1 MIRKIGTFAILL
13 TLICSLTACG
23 DNAKTDNTDNGTS
36 VTQTDEDTKSS
47 KKKYKNINADTKPV
61 GVSDISAKL
70 SNDDAYLFCK
80 VYKNGGDI
88 EESII
93 EVTLE
98 VFDED
103 DNYIGEET
111 LKTSRSLTDGDSET
125 IKSYLG
131 NCISDERHSDEF
143 LSKCK
148 VNVVAIRE
156 TDVTEAKEAE
166 ALAEL
171 MEEIEWKILYDEEY
185 NSAIAML
192 EVAKEQYPNSK
203 ELKIFEAQ
211 MKDELAKKGISM
223 DGSTITA
230 ETPEEAEAETE

>member
-1 MIRKIGTFAILL
+1 M
-13 TLICSLTACG
+13 
-23 DNAKTDNTDNGTS
+23 
-36 VTQTDEDTKSS
+36 
-47 KKKYKNINADTKPV
+47 
-61 GVSDISAKL
+61 
-70 SNDDAYLFCK
+70 
-80 VYKNGGDI
+80 
-88 EESII
+88 
-93 EVTLE
+93 
-98 VFDED
+98 FDED

-125 IKSYLG
+125 IKSYLD

-156 TDVTEAKEAE
+156 TDITEAKEAE

-230 ETPEEAEAETE
+230 ETPEEAETE